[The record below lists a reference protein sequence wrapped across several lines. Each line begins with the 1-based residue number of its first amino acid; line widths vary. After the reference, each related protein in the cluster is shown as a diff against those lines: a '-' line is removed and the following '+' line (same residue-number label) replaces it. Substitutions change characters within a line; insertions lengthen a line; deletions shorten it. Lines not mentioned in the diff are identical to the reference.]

1 VSSSEALW
9 LEPAGGPSAAELSER
24 RRWWEARSDSFR
36 AHAPAALHADADR
49 RERPAEAHGL
59 CERYLP
65 LDSLR
70 GDLFACLRAWFGPA
84 LDELEVDLATS
95 SLGRARSWLDARA
108 ELPSLASGL
117 PAELF
122 VRCAAAA
129 SAHALLFEL
138 FCSPRLGAALTRYPA
153 QLSAIGAALAGESG
167 RALRIWDAGCATGE
181 GTWALARAARDAGAS
196 RVAALGTTPWPLELL
211 CAQRRAFPHDPQR
224 TAQLRAALE
233 GLDEASCALS
243 FARHDL
249 RQPPPGRDYDLV
261 ACHGVLGG
269 VVQGALPDDLRRL
282 AGAVASGGLLSVTDA
297 FREDRHA
304 AVARALAELG
314 WRELAPGLLRKP

>member
-1 VSSSEALW
+1 MSAGDALW
-9 LEPAGGPSAAELSER
+9 LEPAAGPSAAELAER

-70 GDLFACLRAWFGPA
+70 GDLFACLRAWFGPP
-84 LDELEVDLATS
+84 LDELGVDLATS

-108 ELPSLASGL
+108 ELPSLTSRL

-122 VRCAAAA
+122 ARCAEPDP
-129 SAHALLFEL
+129 AHALLFEL
-138 FCSPRLGAALTRYPA
+138 FCSPRLGAALTRYPE
-153 QLSAIGAALAGESG
+153 QLSAIGAALAGASG
-167 RALRIWDAGCATGE
+167 RELRIWDAGCATGE
-181 GTWALARAARDAGAS
+181 GTWALARVAGDAGAT
-196 RVAALGTTPWPLELL
+196 RVVALGTTPWPLELL

-224 TAQLRAALE
+224 TTQLRAALE
-233 GLDEASCALS
+233 GIDEETCALR

-249 RQPPPGRDYDLV
+249 REPPPGHDYDLV

-269 VVQGALPDDLRRL
+269 VVEGALADDLRRL
-282 AGAVASGGLLSVTDA
+282 GGAVASGGLLSVTDA

-304 AVARALAELG
+304 AVARALAGLG
-314 WRELAPGLLRKP
+314 WRALAPGLLRKP